1 MCTHTFLHAVYT
13 ILFYATVFICVYRLM
28 WISLRMELLLPTKQG
43 LLYWPRGHQRSLY
56 TSAKQAVALPQ
67 LPEDFYRV
75 FQLQFGEQRQG
86 VLRFEAVRMGSTVFA
101 THVVMV
107 TMITMQGIVLH
118 IVRIACSLTY
128 ST

>member
-1 MCTHTFLHAVYT
+1 M
-13 ILFYATVFICVYRLM
+13 
-28 WISLRMELLLPTKQG
+28 
-43 LLYWPRGHQRSLY
+43 
-56 TSAKQAVALPQ
+56 
-67 LPEDFYRV
+67 
-75 FQLQFGEQRQG
+75 
-86 VLRFEAVRMGSTVFA
+86 LRFEAVRMGSTVFA